1 MPQEKYTY
9 HQNLPKKIIMIFV
22 LISLLYCFLA
32 VVALVS
38 FPAYKIEETAI
49 IVLSVIALLA
59 LFILLLWGIVY
70 CFRKII
76 SEKYM
81 EEIVFFEKGFH
92 SKEVGEIRYAEI
104 ADYKITEA
112 FYGLTTSGQNIPPS
126 LVIEL
131 QTGKEIKL
139 SPIPM
144 FDKEWEEFTAFTD
157 AFAMGIESAQEKR

>member
-76 SEKYM
+76 SDKYV
-81 EEIVFFEKGFH
+81 EEIIFF
-92 SKEVGEIRYAEI
+92 KEGIHTKEYGEIRYTEI

-112 FYGLTTSGQNIPPS
+112 FYGLTGSKQNIPPS
-126 LVIEL
+126 LKIEL
-131 QTGKEIKL
+131 QSGKEINF

-144 FDKEWEEFTAFTD
+144 FDKEWEEFTAFSD
-157 AFAMGIESAQEKR
+157 AFATAIESAQEKK